1 MEASPHAWAWAPSRE
16 ASRQSAPQEPRKE
29 SEGGR
34 VSAQF
39 VLPRAL
45 LSPPSKTCAG
55 PRKGVSG
62 DRSVSGTRTQRGSRG
77 TVEGACVPH
86 TCVTRV
92 SRTRVPLVSHA
103 RTCPTHVSHT
113 CPAQVCPIHVSHAHT
128 CPAHVPHTRPAM
140 CAPRTRVSHTCPA
153 HTCPTHACVPHTCVA
168 HVSHAHV
175 SHARTCPTHMCRTHV
190 PRTRGRSAFPQG
202 PRDLQQVPVQ
212 QSHHPGQH
220 RQPGPAGRRHS
231 QRPSPRHVQGAA
243 AAGDRAP
250 RFPAGSPGPGWRARW
265 EGQLWWEEPSHPPGL
280 GLRAWQTGRGS
291 GGAMGRIST
300 TARPPADSPSGHVC
314 TRVCGDSQARSGDA
328 GVFGIFSILGHCCDE
343 KRT

>member
-1 MEASPHAWAWAPSRE
+1 MSRTHVSHVCPAHVSHSCPTHA
-16 ASRQSAPQEPRKE
+16 
-29 SEGGR
+29 
-34 VSAQF
+34 
-39 VLPRAL
+39 RA
-45 LSPPSKTCAG
+45 
-55 PRKGVSG
+55 
-62 DRSVSGTRTQRGSRG
+62 
-77 TVEGACVPH
+77 PH
-86 TCVTRV
+86 TC
-92 SRTRVPLVSHA
+92 
-103 RTCPTHVSHT
+103 HT
-113 CPAQVCPIHVSHAHT
+113 CPAQVCPMHTRVPHMCPTHVPQCVPHAHACHT
-128 CPAHVPHTRPAM
+128 RAPHTRV
-140 CAPRTRVSHTCPA
+140 PRTRVSRTR
-153 HTCPTHACVPHTCVA
+153 V
-168 HVSHAHV
+168 AHV

-314 TRVCGDSQARSGDA
+314 TRICGDSQARSGGA